1 MPTSKNPNIIIG
13 IDPGYDR
20 LGIAVIEKQNPKEIL
35 LFSDCIQ
42 TSSKLPFSER
52 LTIIGNSLKDLV
64 IKYEPGLVAMEK
76 VFVTN
81 NQKTAMMVGEVRGAL
96 MYVLGCH
103 NIPLVEYTPSEI
115 KLTITGSGTADKTQV
130 MTMVKHLITIE
141 KTIKLD
147 DEFDAIAIALTA
159 AAKERF

>member
-1 MPTSKNPNIIIG
+1 MPTSKNSKIIIG

-20 LGIAVIEKQNPKEIL
+20 LGIAVINKQNPKDLL

-42 TSSKLPFSER
+42 TSNKLPFSER
-52 LTIIGNSLKDLV
+52 LAIIGNKLKDLLV
-64 IKYEPGLVAMEK
+64 EYEPGLVAMEK

-96 MYVLGCH
+96 MYVLGCQ
-103 NIPLVEYTPSEI
+103 NVPLVEYTPSEI
-115 KLTITGSGTADKTQV
+115 KLTITSSGTANKTQI
-130 MTMVKHLITIE
+130 MTMVKHLISID
-141 KTIKLD
+141 KPIKLD

-159 AAKERF
+159 SAKEIL

>member
-1 MPTSKNPNIIIG
+1 MPTSKNHNIIIG

-20 LGIAVIEKQNPKEIL
+20 LGIAVIEKQNPKDQL

-42 TSSKLPFSER
+42 TSSTLPFSER

-64 IKYEPGLVAMEK
+64 AKYEPGLVAMEK

-96 MYVLGCH
+96 MYVLGCQ

-115 KLTITGSGTADKTQV
+115 KLTVTGNGSADKHQI
-130 MTMVKHLITIE
+130 MAMVKHLIIVN
-141 KTIKLD
+141 KPIKLD
-147 DEFDAIAIALTA
+147 DEFDAIAIAITA
-159 AAKERF
+159 SAKEQF